1 MDRVSAET
9 APPSPAERARRHDL
23 DWIRV
28 LAFWL
33 LIAFHIAIGFVDWGL
48 YGVQNDTTAGPGLEF
63 ALELIHQWR
72 LPALFM
78 ISGMG
83 TSFALRRRTGGQF
96 VRERFRRLVIPLVF
110 GMTIINLPIAWI
122 ANSSPVSLAEH
133 AWSWIAELGWL
144 EKAPSLWLPAGAFHL
159 WFIINLFVYS
169 LIAAP
174 LFLHAR
180 NRPEGAVMRTVRAT
194 IRRWGGWGLL
204 LLAPLPLIAVE
215 LLIKPFWFGFTGQGF
230 EFFWY
235 LVFFAAGYLLT
246 LAGDAYRE
254 ALTAARFRSL
264 ALAAAASTILFGL
277 RAVAES
283 IEPGYGDLV
292 LYGGWVPEGD
302 SFWNPITF
310 TASIAHALNSWAWC
324 LVIFSW
330 GARHLARP
338 HRLLPYLNRSVY
350 PFYVTHLSLVFA
362 GLVVARAWSL
372 WWPVELALT
381 TVFVFA
387 GCWLVSKPSSAPASP
402 GRCSASSPSPPA
414 TDAILACQP
423 AGESRAGASVARCAP
438 AAAAHRLKAD
448 GGDVS

>member
-28 LAFWL
+28 PAFWL
-33 LIAFHIAIGFVDWGL
+33 LIVFHVAIGFVDWGL

-72 LPALFM
+72 LPVFFM

-122 ANSSPVSLAEH
+122 ANSGPVSFAEH

-159 WFIINLFVYS
+159 WFIINLFVS
-169 LIAAP
+169 P

-180 NRPEGAVMRTVRAT
+180 NRPEGVVMRTVRAT

-246 LAGDAYRE
+246 L
-254 ALTAARFRSL
+254 
-264 ALAAAASTILFGL
+264 
-277 RAVAES
+277 RAT
-283 IEPGYGDLV
+283 PTGRR
-292 LYGGWVPEGD
+292 W
-302 SFWNPITF
+302 
-310 TASIAHALNSWAWC
+310 
-324 LVIFSW
+324 
-330 GARHLARP
+330 R
-338 HRLLPYLNRSVY
+338 RL
-350 PFYVTHLSLVFA
+350 
-362 GLVVARAWSL
+362 G
-372 WWPVELALT
+372 
-381 TVFVFA
+381 
-387 GCWLVSKPSSAPASP
+387 SAPSP
-402 GRCSASSPSPPA
+402 WLRPPRRSCSGFERSPSPLSRDTA
-414 TDAILACQP
+414 T
-423 AGESRAGASVARCAP
+423 
-438 AAAAHRLKAD
+438 
-448 GGDVS
+448 